1 MDVQAFYNALAH
13 VIGEK
18 TNTEIKVKEITEN
31 VREHDSIIK
40 QGICG
45 PYNKSA

>member
-18 TNTEIKVKEITEN
+18 TNTEIKVKEIKNGNEN
-31 VREHDSIIK
+31 NHNHSRGVQRI
-40 QGICG
+40 
-45 PYNKSA
+45 NKKVA

>member
-18 TNTEIKVKEITEN
+18 TNTEIKLKEIKDGRKN
-31 VREHDSIIK
+31 DNNCSDGVQRV
-40 QGICG
+40 
-45 PYNKSA
+45 A

>member
-18 TNTEIKVKEITEN
+18 TNTEIKLKEIKNGREN
-31 VREHDSIIK
+31 NHNHSGRVQRV
-40 QGICG
+40 
-45 PYNKSA
+45 A

>member
-18 TNTEIKVKEITEN
+18 TNTEIKVKEIKDGIRNSYNHTGR
-31 VREHDSIIK
+31 V
-40 QGICG
+40 QGA
-45 PYNKSA
+45 NKKVA

>member
-18 TNTEIKVKEITEN
+18 TNTEIKLKEIK
-31 VREHDSIIK
+31 D
-40 QGICG
+40 G
-45 PYNKSA
+45 NKDNKNHTGRILRVA

>member
-18 TNTEIKVKEITEN
+18 TNTEIKVKEIKDGTRISYIHTGRVLGTN
-31 VREHDSIIK
+31 MKV
-40 QGICG
+40 
-45 PYNKSA
+45 A

>member
-18 TNTEIKVKEITEN
+18 TNTEIKVKEIKDGTKN
-31 VREHDSIIK
+31 NHNHNRGVQRV
-40 QGICG
+40 
-45 PYNKSA
+45 A

>member
-18 TNTEIKVKEITEN
+18 TNTEIKLKEIKDGN
-31 VREHDSIIK
+31 SNNHIR
-40 QGICG
+40 GIQ
-45 PYNKSA
+45 SAHEKVA

>member
-18 TNTEIKVKEITEN
+18 TNTAIKVKEIKDGRKN
-31 VREHDSIIK
+31 DNNNYSGGVQRV
-40 QGICG
+40 
-45 PYNKSA
+45 A